1 MYVEECARM
10 GVFLSGGIQYQGGN
24 RLVCWWIFLR
34 GAILCDGCIF
44 CFPLIEW
51 RPANAQKKTYNRTR
65 VYKKEKKKKKN
76 CLLNDRRIEFLSHY
90 LLTCSASLIFNGEEV
105 KFDDG
110 WYLIEMKSLMDVGPI
125 LPPQLLLLHSSDMA
139 PSAVFFSFLL
149 CRSCDCRLK
158 RRQQETTIVPGQK
171 FSIFLVS
178 IFISVLACQHSL
190 INPQKR
196 NRMTTGIQDNNK
208 KSQETW

>member
-1 MYVEECARM
+1 
-10 GVFLSGGIQYQGGN
+10 
-24 RLVCWWIFLR
+24 
-34 GAILCDGCIF
+34 
-44 CFPLIEW
+44 
-51 RPANAQKKTYNRTR
+51 
-65 VYKKEKKKKKN
+65 
-76 CLLNDRRIEFLSHY
+76 
-90 LLTCSASLIFNGEEV
+90 
-105 KFDDG
+105 
-110 WYLIEMKSLMDVGPI
+110 MKSLMDVGPI

-149 CRSCDCRLK
+149 CRSCDCRLQ

-208 KSQETW
+208 KKPRNLITIFDVSFCLSIFQVVGYLPRPAAGARATVGPLHGV